1 MLWRVRQWRATSRI
15 GRIPPRCSNRDS
27 RFSRAAPARSA
38 TRRCCHFIRYRDERY
53 DVVIME
59 SEIGS
64 APIMAMLDALNS
76 GRFARKVSQLCAY
89 DTIQMGRVIDT

>member
-1 MLWRVRQWRATSRI
+1 M
-15 GRIPPRCSNRDS
+15 
-27 RFSRAAPARSA
+27 
-38 TRRCCHFIRYRDERY
+38 
-53 DVVIME
+53 VIME